1 MSFPHSRT
9 LGNLLLGTESGLRP
23 TFAFLPFL
31 SPMPYVDLVSSD
43 DYVSIWYTTNS
54 RHNSVSTFDPTKPT
68 IILLHP
74 FSLDSSWLGHTIGD
88 PRLDEDYNMIAFDLR
103 FSGKTIERPN
113 ARLDC
118 WVQAAD
124 LAFACEVC
132 FGVVTPRFGVLELT
146 LKHAARRF
154 TCPTRIYGLKRPYP
168 LISLYGLRCCQY

>member
-1 MSFPHSRT
+1 MSIPPSRR
-9 LGNLLLGTESGLRP
+9 LGTSGTESATP
-23 TFAFLPFL
+23 THDVLL
-31 SPMPYVDLVSSD
+31 STPMPYVDLVSSD

-74 FSLDSSWLGHTIGD
+74 FSLDSSWLGHTLGD
-88 PRLDEDYNMIAFDLR
+88 PRLDEVYNMIAFDLR

-132 FGVVTPRFGVLELT
+132 SAFSFVATTRFGVLEELT
-146 LKHAARRF
+146 LKHANRRC
-154 TCPTRIYGLKRPYP
+154 TCLVRIYGPKRLFP
-168 LISLYGLRCCQY
+168 